1 MTEKTIVLAPFS
13 KWSPKFR
20 ETFFEKIG
28 PQHSIKSEEDMAFAK
43 EIRLVANDNKFVI
56 EIDWKTDA
64 VEMQKKDLPAGVKKQ
79 LAAE

>member
-1 MTEKTIVLAPFS
+1 MTDKTIVLAPFT

-43 EIRLVANDNKFVI
+43 EIRLVVKDNKYVI

-64 VEMQKKDLPAGVKKQ
+64 IEMQKKDLPIGVKKQ
-79 LAAE
+79 LAE